1 MTFSDLPT
9 LNASL
14 NFISLLLLIAGYL
27 QIRKGNE
34 AAHKKIML
42 GALVASTLFLTSY
55 LIYHSQVGSVPYPY
69 YDWTR
74 PLYFTIL
81 IPHVI
86 LAAVLVPF
94 VIRLVYLA
102 LSAQLEKHK
111 WLARRVLPVWMF
123 VSTTGVVIYLMLYV
137 L

>member
-1 MTFSDLPT
+1 MMFSDLPT

-42 GALVASTLFLTSY
+42 GALTASTLFLTSY

-69 YDWTR
+69 DDWTR

>member
-42 GALVASTLFLTSY
+42 GALTASTLFLTSY

-69 YDWTR
+69 DDWTR